1 MLQRCLDPAVM
12 KLDTKKKGEG
22 RYLMIISCFLIRKVE
37 M

>member
-22 RYLMIISCFLIRKVE
+22 RYLMISCFLIRKVE